1 MDFSYEYTEEQQRF
15 REQVSAWLY
24 RNVPGNVD
32 ALLDSP
38 GGASVLPELSNKLGR
53 KGWLAPS
60 EPVERGGAGMSAD
73 QTVVILEELNRGG
86 LLWLV
91 EGEAQS
97 LRCAISNWDA
107 TNLRADLLRSLT
119 RGECS
124 VWRHRIALSPMS
136 GGDVGLEPDSVG
148 VSAVADADGY
158 LLNGTGLYTGHGSKP
173 DILWTVAL
181 VQTESK
187 SDSDLPE
194 PVCLVVDASSEGLAY
209 PPRRMLTATA
219 PTPVSFEDV
228 WVLRTDAL
236 GPEGEGHRVLN
247 ARATLDPRADLPSW
261 VESETDALIEY
272 AQKNGLGADPIRAQV
287 LVEAYIASRV
297 SRLLRMR
304 ASWLEQNGAEPGTA
318 SALESL
324 SRRAAASEL
333 SDTARQVVGP
343 IALLEGSDP
352 LAADAGRFERVSRRE
367 LAERDI
373 GATGDPDRE
382 AIASALDL
390 EQQPD

>member
-15 REQVSAWLY
+15 REQVTAWLDS
-24 RNVPGNVD
+24 NAPGNVD

-38 GGASVLPELSNKLGR
+38 DGASVLSELSNQLGR

-60 EPVERGGAGMSAD
+60 EPVEGGGAGLSPD
-73 QTVVILEELNRGG
+73 QTVVILEELNLRG

-91 EGEAQS
+91 EGEVQS
-97 LRCAISNWDA
+97 LRCAIGNWDS
-107 TNLRADLLRSLT
+107 TNLRSDLLRSLA

-124 VWRHRIALSPMS
+124 VWRHRIALSPVS
-136 GGDVGLEPDSVG
+136 SGDVGLEPDSVG
-148 VSAVADADGY
+148 VTAIADADGY
-158 LLNGTGLYTGHGSKP
+158 LLNGTGLYTGHGSRP

-181 VQTESK
+181 VQAESDPY
-187 SDSDLPE
+187 SDQPE
-194 PVCLVVDASSEGLAY
+194 PVCLVVDANSEGITY
-209 PPRRMLTATA
+209 PSTRMLTATA

-236 GPEGEGHRVLN
+236 GPEGEGHRVLS
-247 ARATLDPRADLPSW
+247 ARVTLDPRADLPSW
-261 VESETDALIEY
+261 VESETDALVKY
-272 AQKNGLGADPIRAQV
+272 AQENELGADPIRALV

-304 ASWLEQNGAEPGTA
+304 TSWLEQNGAEPGMA
-318 SALESL
+318 AALDS
-324 SRRAAASEL
+324 SWRRAAASEL
-333 SDTARQVVGP
+333 SGTARQVVGP
-343 IALLEGSDP
+343 AALLEGSDP
-352 LAADAGRFERVSRRE
+352 RAADAGRFERVSRRE
-367 LAERDI
+367 LGERDS

-390 EQQPD
+390 EKQFD

>member
-1 MDFSYEYTEEQQRF
+1 MDFSYEYTEDQQRF
-15 REQVSAWLY
+15 REHATAWLND
-24 RNVPGNVD
+24 NVPANMDV
-32 ALLDSP
+32 LIDSP
-38 GGASVLPELSNKLGR
+38 DGAPALADLSVKLGS

-60 EPVERGGAGMSAD
+60 EPVEDGGAGLSPD
-73 QTVVILEELNRGG
+73 QTVVILEELNRRG
-86 LLWLV
+86 LLWLI

-97 LRCAISNWDA
+97 LRCAIDSWDSSD
-107 TNLRADLLRSLT
+107 LRADLLRSLN

-124 VWRHRIALSPMS
+124 VWRHRIALSPIS
-136 GGDVGLEPDSVG
+136 SGDVGLDPDSVG
-148 VSAVADADGY
+148 VTAIADADGY

-181 VQTESK
+181 VKTESDP
-187 SDSDLPE
+187 DSVRPE
-194 PVCLVVDASSEGLAY
+194 PICLVVDASSEGLTY
-209 PPRRMLTATA
+209 PSTRTLTATA

-236 GPEGEGHRVLN
+236 GPEGEGHRVLSE
-247 ARATLDPRADLPSW
+247 RVTLDPRANLPTW

-272 AQKNGLGADPIRAQV
+272 ARKNRLGADPIRALV

-318 SALESL
+318 AALESL

-333 SDTARQVVGP
+333 SGTARQVVGP
-343 IALLEGSDP
+343 TALLERSDP
-352 LAADAGRFERVSRRE
+352 RAADAGRFERVSRRE
-367 LAERDI
+367 LAERDS

-382 AIASALDL
+382 AIAAALDL
-390 EQQPD
+390 EKQLD